1 MLLLHLIDFFGQKL
15 WFALSQYKYI
25 NVLNYVCVCE
35 TIYIYYIYIYVY
47 THFNVL
53 LFIIL
58 VHPTMVKILFTS
70 NKADI
75 IALLARVYN
84 LFKKSY

>member
-1 MLLLHLIDFFGQKL
+1 MLLFHLIDFLGQKL

-35 TIYIYYIYIYVY
+35 TIYIY

-58 VHPTMVKILFTS
+58 VYPTMVKILFTS